1 MLTVSEPWK
10 QAYPGASAG
19 VLAMHDVANPRQH
32 TGLDQ
37 RKTALEAQL
46 RVRYAGYDRAA
57 LKALPTMQAYSAYY
71 KQFKKT
77 YHVQLQLESVVLK
90 GKPVPRVAAL
100 VEAMFMAELDN
111 LLLTAGHDLAVV
123 EPPVGIHVAAGGERY
138 TRLNGQ
144 EQALKPGDMYIA
156 DAQGILSSVIYGPDR
171 RTQLTDRTHK
181 ALFTVYAPAGIEP
194 TTVEKHLADIETYV
208 HYIAPEAKTVHLAVY
223 SAGKGG

>member
-1 MLTVSEPWK
+1 MLTVSQQWR

-32 TGLDQ
+32 AGLE
-37 RKTALEAQL
+37 RHKTALEAQL
-46 RVRYAGYDRAA
+46 RARYAGHDRAA
-57 LKALPTMQAYSAYY
+57 FKALPTMQAYSAYY

-100 VEAMFMAELDN
+100 VETMFMAELDN

-123 EPPVGIHVAAGGERY
+123 KPPVAIHVAAGGERY
-138 TRLNGQ
+138 IRLNGQ
-144 EQALKPGDMYIA
+144 EQELKPGDMYIA
-156 DAQGILSSVIYGPDR
+156 DSQGILSSVIYGPDR
-171 RTQLTDRTHK
+171 RTQITDRTHK

-194 TTVEKHLADIETYV
+194 TAVKEHLATIETYV
-208 HYIAPEAKTVHLAVY
+208 RLIAPEAKTAHLAVY
-223 SAGKGG
+223 TAEVGE